1 MRDEVLK
8 QAKRIV
14 VKIGSSL
21 VSSRETGLQPERI
34 DRLAEEIA
42 ALRSAGRQILI
53 VSSGAIVSG
62 IKKLGLKDYPKSLPV
77 KQAAAAVGQSR
88 LMWAY

>member
-1 MRDEVLK
+1 MRNEVLK

-21 VSSRETGLQPERI
+21 VSSREAGLQPERI
-34 DRLAEEIA
+34 DRLAEELA
-42 ALRSAGRQILI
+42 ALQSAGREVLV

-62 IKKLGLKDYPKSLPV
+62 IKKLPSKSIPRV
-77 KQAAAAVGQSR
+77 CQ
-88 LMWAY
+88 